1 MLSKTD
7 IAGAE
12 TGIHGVWRLES
23 YYLENLQT
31 GERTDVFGPN
41 PNGVLTLLPEGRMF
55 ALLTPGERKRP
66 VSEAD
71 EASAFRNLLAYSGRY
86 RLEPPD
92 RFVTTVDV
100 ASLES
105 WVGSEQSRKFRLH
118 GDTLDITIGPA
129 RMSLTGDAMVMNV
142 LSWVRESATIDLKVP
157 A

>member
-1 MLSKTD
+1 MRQKTAPTD
-7 IAGAE
+7 Q
-12 TGIHGVWRLES
+12 TTIHGVWRLKS

-31 GERTDVFGPN
+31 GERTHVFGSN

-55 ALLTPGERKRP
+55 ALLTPGERTRP
-66 VSEAD
+66 ETEAD
-71 EASAFRNLLAYSGRY
+71 EANAFRNLLAYSGRY

-105 WVGSEQSRKFRLH
+105 WVGSEQARKFRLH
-118 GDTLDITIGPA
+118 GDALDITIGPA

-142 LSWVRESATIDLKVP
+142 LSWVRERNGALKVT

>member
-1 MLSKTD
+1 MRLKT
-7 IAGAE
+7 APPYQ
-12 TGIHGVWRLES
+12 TSIHGVWRLKS
-23 YYLENLQT
+23 CYLEHLQT
-31 GERTDVFGPN
+31 GERTDLFGPN

-66 VSEAD
+66 ASEAD

-92 RFVTTVDV
+92 HFVTTVDV

-105 WVGSEQSRKFRLH
+105 WVGSEQSRKFRLD
-118 GDTLDITIGPA
+118 GDRLDITVGPA
-129 RMSLTGDAMVMNV
+129 RMSRTGDAMVMNV
-142 LSWVRESATIDLKVP
+142 LSWVRESTIALKVS

>member
-1 MLSKTD
+1 MRSKTD
-7 IAGAE
+7 DSTDQ
-12 TGIHGVWRLES
+12 TGIHGVWRLKS

-41 PNGVLTLLPEGRMF
+41 PNGVLTFLPEGRMF

-66 VSEAD
+66 ASEAD

-86 RLEPPD
+86 RLEAPD
-92 RFVTTVDV
+92 RVVTTVDV
-100 ASLES
+100 SSLES
-105 WVGSEQSRKFRLH
+105 WVASEQSRKFRLD

-142 LSWVRESATIDLKVP
+142 LSWVRERTIALKVP

>member
-12 TGIHGVWRLES
+12 TGIHGVWRLKS

-31 GERTDVFGPN
+31 GECTDVFGAN

-71 EASAFRNLLAYSGRY
+71 EANAFRNLLAYSGRY

-142 LSWVRESATIDLKVP
+142 LSWVRESTVALKVP